1 MLGEYCKEDRNINA
15 KSDKGSRLIT
25 DGKEEDE
32 LNAYPKEEDF
42 PLYPSNK

>member
-1 MLGEYCKEDRNINA
+1 MIGEYCKEDGNINA
-15 KSDKGSRLIT
+15 KSDKGSILNT

-32 LNAYPKEEDF
+32 LNADLKEEDF